1 MVELACKADPRF
13 VPSSL
18 DAPRPDGLPNYTV
31 DTLTTLRNSLARADQ
46 LFCLVG
52 ADSFRDL
59 PRWRE
64 PERLLA
70 LCDWIVVSRPG
81 IPLPPPPL
89 STIPLPPVPLSTI
102 PLPPVPLPT
111 IQDEENS
118 YIHRLDSVYEEVS
131 ATEIRNSIIRNSI
144 SSSHPAT
151 GLVPPGVEQYI
162 REHHL
167 YR

>member
-1 MVELACKADPRF
+1 MVELACQADPRF

-31 DTLTTLRNSLARADQ
+31 DTLTTLRSSLARADQ

-70 LCDWIVVSRPG
+70 LCDWIVASRPG
-81 IPLPPPPL
+81 IPIAPG
-89 STIPLPPVPLSTI
+89 
-102 PLPPVPLPT
+102 
-111 IQDEENS
+111 QDEVNS
-118 YIHRLDSVYEEVS
+118 HIHRLDSVYEEVS
-131 ATEIRNSIIRNSI
+131 ATEIRISI
-144 SSSHPAT
+144 SSSHSTT